1 MSDLNIFIT
10 PEQTKLED
18 EYHILKDQY
27 VQYLT
32 DREILLQCGKPQLE
46 ALYMVKIGE
55 RQYELMQLQL
65 EVKQLKRNIELS
77 IIQLNHNQTI
87 DWIKIEK
94 QVQSEFKA
102 EKERILQEAN
112 RIEQAN
118 FLLANLETT
127 ENTAELRSLYRR
139 LAKILHPDLNPNIN
153 QQQIELWYAVQDAYQ
168 LGNLTALRS
177 LEIIT
182 IDIADKEV
190 ILNNSFLLSKIELM
204 RKGIQK
210 LLDEIEYIKQQFPF
224 SIEKQLND
232 DLWVEDQCNNINR
245 QTQNMKLE
253 KIKYLERLDLMKT
266 L

>member
-1 MSDLNIFIT
+1 MSDLNIFIS

-27 VQYLT
+27 VQYMT

-118 FLLANLETT
+118 FLLANLETA

-153 QQQIELWYAVQDAYQ
+153 QQQIELWYAVQEAYQ
-168 LGNLTALRS
+168 QSNLIALRS
-177 LEIIT
+177 LEIISN
-182 IDIADKEV
+182 DISDKKI
-190 ILNNSFLLSKIELM
+190 ILDTAFLLSKIELM
-204 RKGIQK
+204 RNGIRK
-210 LLDEIEYIKQQFPF
+210 LLDQIERITLQFPF
-224 SIEKQLND
+224 SIEKQLKD
-232 DLWVEDQCNNINR
+232 DSWVEEQCKNINH

-253 KIKYLERLDLMKT
+253 KIKYLERLDLIKT